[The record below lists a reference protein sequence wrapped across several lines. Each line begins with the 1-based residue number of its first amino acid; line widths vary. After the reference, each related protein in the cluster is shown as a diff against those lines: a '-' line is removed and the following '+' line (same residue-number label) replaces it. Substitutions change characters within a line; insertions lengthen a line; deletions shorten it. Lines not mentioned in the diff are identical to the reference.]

1 MRAHAALRVV
11 GIFLMYLDFYGF
23 RSEPFHITPD
33 PDFLY
38 LSPSHKE
45 ALAAIIYG
53 VQQRKG
59 FITITGEVGLGK
71 TTIVRSYLERYD
83 PKSTKTVL
91 VFNANVSFEGLL
103 RVIYRE
109 LGLTPPDVDPY
120 EMVQELHTLLIQEYQ
135 NGVNVVLIVDE
146 AQNMPV
152 ETLENLR
159 MLSNLEST
167 KDKLLQIILIGQ
179 PELENLLNQHRLR
192 QLKQRIAIRT
202 KLRPLTPDESLD
214 YIRHRLSLVQ
224 TQPREIFTRKALH
237 RIVRESQGIPR
248 KINII
253 CDNALITGFG
263 YGHKT
268 ISAKIIQEVV
278 DDLAGRFSLASKKK
292 RYLLVAGLCVALLIP
307 ALLWRPH
314 VPRTAWVWAQE
325 NIQRL
330 HALWVSVTTTT
341 QRLEDPSPA
350 TSQHTAEPQ
359 AAISHNGVRTNEPR
373 VVKPLPPFDA
383 QPADDKA
390 AEPQVRGVPIT
401 PSGKDSERP
410 DPASVPHDRLA
421 PTPPA
426 AMEDFSFKSHRRPL
440 QSLTFRTPALV
451 ERLVPGPPE
460 NFWPAFSPTIGFWYP
475 ETVRLS
481 HLRAKDAS
489 RAADTQ
495 RPLQE
500 KDVEPPS
507 PQAFKGRRSPT
518 SDVPQ
523 PDPGRII
530 DWILN
535 KRSQNP

>member
-1 MRAHAALRVV
+1 M
-11 GIFLMYLDFYGF
+11 GFSFMYLDFYKF
-23 RSEPFHITPD
+23 RAEPFHITPD

-103 RVIYRE
+103 RVMYRE
-109 LGLTPPDVDPY
+109 LGLTPPDLDPY

-135 NGVNVVLIVDE
+135 NGVNVVLIIDE

-307 ALLWRPH
+307 ALLWRQH
-314 VPRTAWVWAQE
+314 VPRTAWVWAKE

-330 HALWVSVTTTT
+330 HALWVSVTTTSP
-341 QRLEDPSPA
+341 PSQEVSQAPFRP
-350 TSQHTAEPQ
+350 TSERQ
-359 AAISHNGVRTNEPR
+359 AGKSDESVRANEPR
-373 VVKPLPPFDA
+373 VVKPLPPLDA
-383 QPADDKA
+383 QPADKKA
-390 AEPQVRGVPIT
+390 AEPQARRLPRL
-401 PSGKDSERP
+401 PSGKESQQPDAAPMLRER
-410 DPASVPHDRLA
+410 SA
-421 PTPPA
+421 PSRPA
-426 AMEDFSFKSHRRPL
+426 AMEGISFGDHRKASP
-440 QSLTFRTPALV
+440 SASTRTPALV
-451 ERLVPGPPE
+451 ERLVPESPE
-460 NFWPAFSPTIGFWYP
+460 SFWPAFSPSIFGFWYP
-475 ETVRLS
+475 ETFRLS
-481 HLRAKDAS
+481 NLGAKDPS
-489 RAADTQ
+489 RAAAGQ
-495 RPLQE
+495 APLQE
-500 KDVEPPS
+500 NLLRSPP
-507 PQAFKGRRSPT
+507 PQASKGRRSPT
-518 SDVPQ
+518 PDVPQ

-535 KRSQNP
+535 KRSKNP